1 MLNYMILTLQSKV
14 SSPYFP
20 ELSQQK
26 PLISVNYSIDYKGFI
41 DEMHNFI
48 K

>member
-1 MLNYMILTLQSKV
+1 MLNYTILTLQSKV
-14 SSPYFP
+14 NSPHFQ

-26 PLISVNYSIDYKGFI
+26 PLIYVNYSIDYKGFI